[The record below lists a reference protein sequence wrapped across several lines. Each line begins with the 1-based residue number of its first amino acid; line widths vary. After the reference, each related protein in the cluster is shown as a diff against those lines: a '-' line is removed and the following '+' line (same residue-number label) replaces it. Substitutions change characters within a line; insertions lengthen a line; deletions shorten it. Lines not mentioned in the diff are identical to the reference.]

1 MFWNEQIDTFRTI
14 RSAPRTKDHEIAQD
28 PIKYLVRE
36 MEPIAWPFQSLSTTT
51 SSPRTRDLTSLKPEE
66 RVLCI
71 RVHSV
76 LGHQQRVHLGLG
88 ECEIISTK
96 SGESGA
102 YLVKCLWHENN
113 DSDINSKDAWINE
126 QDIRYVLVKDGT
138 CLHQDPKWRSALEIV
153 VRSPSYPRPAPSNL
167 SSPVGNIY

>member
-1 MFWNEQIDTFRTI
+1 MFWNEQIDTFRTSL
-14 RSAPRTKDHEIAQD
+14 RAPETKDHEIAQD

-71 RVHSV
+71 CVHS
-76 LGHQQRVHLGLG
+76 GFKPQEREHSGLG

-96 SGESGA
+96 PGNSGA

-113 DSDINSKDAWINE
+113 DSDINSKDPWINE
-126 QDIRYVLVKDGT
+126 QDIRYVLLKDGT
-138 CLHQDPKWRSALEIV
+138 CLHQDPLWRSALEIV
-153 VRSPSYPRPAPSNL
+153 VRSPL
-167 SSPVGNIY
+167 SSLFPSCS